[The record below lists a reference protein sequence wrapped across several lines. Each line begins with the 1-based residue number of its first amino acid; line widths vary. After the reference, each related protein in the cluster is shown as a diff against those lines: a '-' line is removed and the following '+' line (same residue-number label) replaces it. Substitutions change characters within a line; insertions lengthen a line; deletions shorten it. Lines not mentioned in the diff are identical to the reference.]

1 MLSILIP
8 TYNYYIYDLVLN
20 IHKKCLKENIVFEI
34 ICLDDNSDS
43 NFTEANKKIEALS
56 NCFYKISREN
66 KGRIATREHLAKL
79 AKNKWLLFLD
89 ADVLPKNGHFINKYV
104 NYTNQDYLA
113 IFGGLF
119 YEEKNSNKQL
129 LRWKYGKQNEEVPA
143 VKRNLKPYKVV
154 TSANLFIKKDIY
166 LFFSKQFK
174 TNTYGG
180 DLIFAILLK
189 EQNTN
194 ILHIDNE
201 VIHLGL
207 ESNITYLL
215 KVEKAIYNLLTLY
228 NENKIKTHQN
238 DLLKAYLILK
248 KLRLRFLFSYA
259 FKIFNKTIKNNLT
272 GNAPSI
278 KLLQLYKIC
287 YMCNLSLN

>member
-20 IHKKCLKENIVFEI
+20 IHEKCLKANIDFEI
-34 ICLDDNSDS
+34 ICLDDNSDV
-43 NFTEANKKIEALS
+43 NYTKANKKIEELLS
-56 NCFYKISREN
+56 CYYKISSEN
-66 KGRIATREHLAKL
+66 KGRVATREHLAKL

-89 ADVLPKNGHFINKYV
+89 ADVIPKNDNFITKYL
-104 NYTNQDYLA
+104 NHIDQDYKA

-119 YEEKNSNKQL
+119 YEEKNSKKL
-129 LRWKYGKQNEEVPA
+129 LRWKYGKKNEEVSA
-143 VKRNLKPYKVV
+143 VKKNLKPYKIV
-154 TSANLFIKKDIY
+154 TSANFIIKKDLF
-166 LFFSKQFK
+166 LFFCKQLK
-174 TNTYGG
+174 TSTYGG

-189 EQNTN
+189 EKNTK
-194 ILHIDNE
+194 IYHIDNE

-207 ESNITYLL
+207 ESNLTYIN
-215 KVEKAIYNLLTLY
+215 KVEKAIYNLLILY

-248 KLRLRFLFSYA
+248 KINLIFLFSLI
-259 FKIFNKTIKNNLT
+259 FKLFSKKIKNNLT
-272 GNAPSI
+272 GNNPSI

>member
-189 EQNTN
+189 EQNTQLDDLN
-194 ILHIDNE
+194 N
-201 VIHLGL
+201 
-207 ESNITYLL
+207 
-215 KVEKAIYNLLTLY
+215 KVENLNNIISALV
-228 NENKIKTHQN
+228 
-238 DLLKAYLILK
+238 LKN
-248 KLRLRFLFSYA
+248 FL
-259 FKIFNKTIKNNLT
+259 N
-272 GNAPSI
+272 
-278 KLLQLYKIC
+278 
-287 YMCNLSLN
+287 SL